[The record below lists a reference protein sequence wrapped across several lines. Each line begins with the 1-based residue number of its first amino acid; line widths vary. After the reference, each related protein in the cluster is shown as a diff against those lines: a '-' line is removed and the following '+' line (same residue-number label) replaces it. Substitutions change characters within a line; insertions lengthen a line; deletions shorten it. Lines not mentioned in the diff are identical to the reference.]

1 MLPRRTLIQTMLAAG
16 LASLCPAVHAAPP
29 RRVIFVHGRAQE
41 GKNPIELKSEWIES
55 FERGAAN
62 TGISIPRDVEYSLP
76 FYGDK
81 LDEFTSQADLPLTVD
96 IQTRGADVDED
107 FLAFQHTLA
116 EEIRVAAGITDAQID
131 TEYGDNPKERG
142 PLNWEWVQ
150 AILRALDKNT
160 ESVGQGAIETFT
172 RDVYLYTRRSLVRNT
187 IDEIVAAELDE
198 RPTVVVGHSLGSVVA
213 YSVLRKGSLAL
224 NVPLY
229 LTVGSPLGVRAIR
242 DFFRPLTAPS
252 VGAWFNAYDDRD
264 VVALYPLDE
273 NNFPVDPAIENFDG
287 VRNSSRNRHGIDGYL
302 TDPTVVSKLLVAL
315 LSDN

>member
-1 MLPRRTLIQTMLAAG
+1 MLRRRTLIKTMIAG
-16 LASLCPAVHAAPP
+16 SLASLCPTAYAEPP
-29 RRVIFVHGRAQE
+29 RRVVFVHGRAQE
-41 GKNPIELKSEWIES
+41 GKDPIALKNEWIAS
-55 FERGAAN
+55 FERGAGI
-62 TGISIPRDVEYSLP
+62 TGISIPRDVEYGFP

-81 LDEFTSQADLPLTVD
+81 LDEFTRQADLPLTVD

-107 FLAFQHTLA
+107 FLAFQHAVA

-160 ESVGQGAIETFT
+160 DSVGQGAIETFT
-172 RDVYLYTRRSLVRNT
+172 RDVYLYTRRSLVRNA
-187 IDEIVAAELDE
+187 IDDIVAAEIDE
-198 RPTVVVGHSLGSVVA
+198 RPAVVVGHSLGSVVA
-213 YSVLRKGSLAL
+213 YSVLRKRSPTL

-273 NNFPVDPAIENFDG
+273 NNFPVDPAIENFNG
-287 VRNSSRNRHGIDGYL
+287 VRNPTSNRHGIGGYL
-302 TDPTVVSKLLVAL
+302 TDATVVSKLLVAL